1 MIRFR
6 AGGLVRAWPPFI
18 AALCLTC
25 LAGAGCARYYPAPIS
40 TEATLDSFESRR
52 LDDSTFGEFLRG
64 RQEVTD
70 WPPPG
75 WDLRLVTLAAFYY
88 SPVLD
93 VARAQ
98 AAVAEGGVVTAGGR
112 ANPTLTAGIGYNAT
126 TPTSQVTPWI
136 PEALLAIPIDL
147 AGKRGIRI
155 SQAQQLSESAR
166 LNILT
171 TAWQVRGR
179 VRRAFLDLYAAT
191 TSDSLLQ
198 LQRELQAEIVRILEA
213 QRGAGEVSPYEVTQ
227 GRVALAN
234 SRLAALDAG
243 QRRAQARSALAD
255 AIGVSPPALDS
266 LRYSFGDLDRPS
278 VDLPTLEIRR
288 RALVNRS
295 DVRAALAEY
304 EASQEALKLE
314 IRKQYPELT
323 LGPAYQLDQTDSKWS
338 LSLSLPLMIFN
349 RNQGPIA
356 EAKARRE
363 EVAARFLALQSQVL
377 AELDGAMASA
387 RLVVAQV
394 GATDTLLAS
403 LQRQERIN
411 EAAWQAGEISRL
423 QLLGVRIELVQTALG
438 RLDAVTRAQA
448 AVGALEDAMQSPID
462 MEQWALRTPERA
474 VGTTPEAKKR
484 DQP

>member
-1 MIRFR
+1 MTRYR
-6 AGGLVRAWPPFI
+6 AGSLLRVQPLSF

-25 LAGAGCARYYPAPIS
+25 LAAAGCARYHPVPIAPE
-40 TEATLDSFESRR
+40 TTLESFESRR
-52 LDDSTFGEFLRG
+52 LEDSTFGEFLRA

-70 WPPPG
+70 WPPPA
-75 WDLRLVTLAAFYY
+75 WDLRLVTLAAFFY

-112 ANPTLTAGIGYNAT
+112 ANPALAAGIGYNAT
-126 TPTSQVTPWI
+126 TPTSQITPWI
-136 PEALLAIPIDL
+136 PEVLLAIPIDL
-147 AGKRGIRI
+147 AGKRGIRV

-179 VRRAFLDLYAAT
+179 VRRAFLDLYAAAAA
-191 TSDSLLQ
+191 DSLLQ
-198 LQRELQAEIVRILEA
+198 LQRELQVETVRILEA
-213 QRGAGEVSPYEVTQ
+213 QGGAGEVSPYEVTQ
-227 GRVALAN
+227 GRLALAN
-234 SRLAALDAG
+234 SRLAALDAS

-255 AIGVSPPALDS
+255 AIGVAPVALDS
-266 LRYSFGDLDRPS
+266 LRYAFGDLDRPS
-278 VDLPTLEIRR
+278 VDLPTMEIRR

-295 DVRAALAEY
+295 DIRAALAEY

-314 IRKQYPELT
+314 IRKQYPDLV
-323 LGPAYQLDQTDSKWS
+323 LGPSYQLDQTDTKWS
-338 LSLSLPLMIFN
+338 LSLALPLMIFN

-377 AELDGAMASA
+377 AELDGAVASA
-387 RLVVAQV
+387 RLVVGQV
-394 GATDTLLAS
+394 GATDTLLEG
-403 LQRQERIN
+403 LQRQERIS
-411 EAAWQAGEISRL
+411 EAALQAGEISRL
-423 QLLGVRIELVQTALG
+423 QLLGVRIEMVQTALG
-438 RLDAVTRAQA
+438 RVDAVTRAQA

-462 MEQWALRTPERA
+462 MEQWALRAPDRS
-474 VGTTPEAKKR
+474 VGTNPEDKKR